1 MVLCLAMCLPA
12 CCLSNRAIYEIKKPA
27 RTKSTPLKMHDVIVQ
42 FLVSAERVSFP
53 SAARTTS
60 VRLMLEDDFP
70 RGGLITTLFPLAYYS
85 AFNY

>member
-1 MVLCLAMCLPA
+1 
-12 CCLSNRAIYEIKKPA
+12 
-27 RTKSTPLKMHDVIVQ
+27 MHDVIVQ